1 MFRQI
6 QQEQQ
11 FDNSL
16 ARCSFQLSWRTSVGT
31 THLLFRQWSK
41 LCKTRFHFSLSA
53 RSWLLEKERGSK
65 GWNGNFLK
73 EENYLMIFYL
83 FIRYFFSHTRKWR
96 LICQRSHSYSLS
108 TFVNETYKPIDFN
121 WAQVIRRVADYL
133 DKSLTIDEVFIDD
146 HLNEKRLDWR
156 DRMKNYETK
165 ILHFHFLPDRDSVWA
180 SFLQEHEE

>member
-1 MFRQI
+1 MSFYNHWRI
-6 QQEQQ
+6 LENFTGSFEVLGTKILNKRLMRSDELTRTTIWQ

-108 TFVNETYKPIDFN
+108 TFVNETYKPKHR
-121 WAQVIRRVADYL
+121 W
-133 DKSLTIDEVFIDD
+133 
-146 HLNEKRLDWR
+146 
-156 DRMKNYETK
+156 
-165 ILHFHFLPDRDSVWA
+165 
-180 SFLQEHEE
+180 